1 MNQQSRRPH
10 RPWVGP
16 LLCPANAYISLRKA
30 QAALN
35 ILLNAIHLS
44 AELNGRIPG
53 TGPLAKINSVRRLC
67 GILFPDNHKK
77 KKKQPEGKVRRSS
90 CFLLSC
96 WQNQSVHRFC
106 KLTTCIKT
114 NAVKHGCSV
123 NVAEGVRRRICHPLN
138 LIISPHSIIQ
148 YNMQIGST
156 MTNKC

>member
-1 MNQQSRRPH
+1 MPTVNQQSRRPH

-77 KKKQPEGKVRRSS
+77 KKKTTRRKGKKIQLLFT
-90 CFLLSC
+90 FLL
-96 WQNQSVHRFC
+96 
-106 KLTTCIKT
+106 
-114 NAVKHGCSV
+114 
-123 NVAEGVRRRICHPLN
+123 AEPVCAQVLQINN
-138 LIISPHSIIQ
+138 LHK
-148 YNMQIGST
+148 
-156 MTNKC
+156 NKCSQAWLLC